1 MALVV
6 NSNLSSLNALNN
18 LNRTNKSLSDTF
30 GRISSGLRINKAADD
45 AAGLA
50 VAENLDAGVRSLGVA
65 KRNANDGIAVV
76 QTAEGATNEVAEI
89 LKRMRE
95 LAVQSSSE
103 TLESTERAYV
113 QTEYTQLKDE
123 IQRISIVTEF
133 NGIGLTRGAAT
144 NTGNIAGKT
153 GIDVQVGMYNTTD
166 DRINISLGDIGMSAL
181 ALDTGAA
188 SVTLGTVAGAKSAI
202 DTIDNAL
209 DTVNTY
215 RSTYGAVQNRLDSA
229 VRSLDT
235 YSENLKAAES
245 QIRDADFAHEAAEM
259 SKQQIM
265 QQAGT
270 AILGQA
276 NQINQGAL
284 RLIG

>member
-6 NSNLSSLNALNN
+6 NHNQSSLNALNN
-18 LNRTNKSLSDTF
+18 LNRTNRSLSATF

-45 AAGLA
+45 GAGLG
-50 VAENLDAGVRSLGVA
+50 VAENLAASIQSLGMA

-76 QTAEGATNEVAEI
+76 QVAEGATNEVANI

-103 TLESTERAYV
+103 TLESTERQYV
-113 QTEYTQLKDE
+113 QTEYAQLESE
-123 IQRISIVTEF
+123 IDRIATVTEF
-133 NGIGLTRGAAT
+133 NGIGLTRGADLHSSV
-144 NTGNIAGKT
+144 TGQTSVA
-153 GIDVQVGMYNTTD
+153 VQVGMYNTTD
-166 DRINISLGDIGMSAL
+166 DRVA
-181 ALDTGAA
+181 
-188 SVTLGTVAGAKSAI
+188 VTLGNLTAETGLALTTVSLANVTSAQAAIGLI
-202 DTIDNAL
+202 DTAL
-209 DTVNTY
+209 DSVNNY

-229 VRSLDT
+229 IRSLDT
-235 YSENLKAAES
+235 YSENLQAAES

>member
-1 MALVV
+1 M
-6 NSNLSSLNALNN
+6 
-18 LNRTNKSLSDTF
+18 
-30 GRISSGLRINKAADD
+30 
-45 AAGLA
+45 
-50 VAENLDAGVRSLGVA
+50 A
-65 KRNANDGIAVV
+65 KRNANDGIAVIQV
-76 QTAEGATNEVAEI
+76 AEAATNEVANV

-113 QTEYTQLKDE
+113 QAEYTQLHSE
-123 IQRISIVTEF
+123 IDRISVVTEF
-133 NGIGLTRGAAT
+133 NGVKLTNAT
-144 NTGNIAGKT
+144 NTQL
-153 GIDVQVGMYNTTD
+153 DVQVGMYNTAD
-166 DRINISLGDIGMSAL
+166 DRVSVNLGDISTSGASGLGL
-181 ALDTGAA
+181 ATG
-188 SVTLGTVAGAKSAI
+188 SVGLGTVASAQAAI
-202 DTIDNAL
+202 DRL
-209 DTVNTY
+209 DTALNTVNDY

-229 VRSLDT
+229 IRSLDT
-235 YSENLKAAES
+235 YSQNLKAAES

-276 NQINQGAL
+276 NQINQGAV

>member
-18 LNRTNKSLSDTF
+18 LNRTNGNLSDTF

-50 VAENLDAGVRSLGVA
+50 VAENLDAGVRSLGMA

-76 QTAEGATNEVAEI
+76 QVAEGATNEVAEV

-103 TLESTERAYV
+103 TLESTERTYV
-113 QTEYTQLKDE
+113 QAEYEQLHSE
-123 IQRISIVTEF
+123 IDRIADVTEF
-133 NGIGLTRGAAT
+133 NGLKLTNAT
-144 NTGNIAGKT
+144 NTTLG
-153 GIDVQVGMYNTTD
+153 VQVGMYNTTD
-166 DRINISLGDIGMSAL
+166 DRISVDFGDISTSGTSGLGL
-181 ALDTGAA
+181 ATA
-188 SVTLGTVAGAKSAI
+188 SVGLASVASAQAAI
-202 DTIDNAL
+202 DSIDNAL

-229 VRSLDT
+229 IRSLDT

>member
-6 NSNLSSLNALNN
+6 NNNLSSLNALNN
-18 LNRTNKSLSDTF
+18 LNRTNRSLSATF

-45 AAGLA
+45 AAGLG
-50 VAENLDAGVRSLGVA
+50 VAENLAAGIQSLGMA

-76 QTAEGATNEVAEI
+76 QVAEGATNEVANI

-103 TLESTERAYV
+103 TLESTERQYV
-113 QTEYTQLKDE
+113 QTEYAQLESE
-123 IQRISIVTEF
+123 IDRIATVTEF
-133 NGIGLTRGAAT
+133 NGIGLTRGADLHSSV
-144 NTGNIAGKT
+144 TGQT
-153 GIDVQVGMYNTTD
+153 SVDVQVGMYNTTD
-166 DRINISLGDIGMSAL
+166 DRVA
-181 ALDTGAA
+181 
-188 SVTLGTVAGAKSAI
+188 VTLGNLTAETGLALTTVSLGNVASAQAAIGII
-202 DTIDNAL
+202 DTAL
-209 DTVNTY
+209 DSVNTF
-215 RSTYGAVQNRLDSA
+215 RSDYGATQNRLDSA
-229 VRSLDT
+229 IRSLDT
-235 YSENLKAAES
+235 YTENLQAAES

>member
-6 NSNLSSLNALNN
+6 NSNLSALNSLNQ
-18 LNRTNKSLSDTF
+18 LNRTNQALSRTF
-30 GRISSGLRINKAADD
+30 GRISSGLRINRAGDD

-50 VAENLDAGVRSLGVA
+50 VAENLDAGVRSLNMA
-65 KRNANDGIAVV
+65 KRNANDGIAVIQV
-76 QTAEGATNEVAEI
+76 AEGATNEVANI

-103 TLESTERAYV
+103 TLASTERQYI
-113 QTEYTQLKDE
+113 QTEYVQLESE
-123 IQRISIVTEF
+123 ITRISDVTEF
-133 NGIGLTRGAAT
+133 NGVGLTRGTASSGF
-144 NTGNIAGKT
+144 TGL
-153 GIDVQVGMYNTTD
+153 DVQIGMYNTTD
-166 DRINISLGDIGMSAL
+166 DRINVSLGNLSAGVSGMGLTNITVSLGSAVSAQL
-181 ALDTGAA
+181 AITQIDL
-188 SVTLGTVAGAKSAI
+188 AI
-202 DTIDNAL
+202 

-215 RSTYGAVQNRLDSA
+215 RSTYGAIQNRLEST

-235 YSENLKAAES
+235 YAENLKAAES

-276 NQINQGAL
+276 NQINQGAV

>member
-6 NSNLSSLNALNN
+6 NSNMSALNSLNS
-18 LNRTNKSLSDTF
+18 LNRTNHALSKTF
-30 GRISSGLRINKAADD
+30 GRISSGLRINRAGDD

-50 VAENLDAGVRSLGVA
+50 VAENLDAGVRSLHAA
-65 KRNANDGIAVV
+65 KRNANDGIAVI
-76 QTAEGATNEVAEI
+76 QTAEGATNEVANI

-95 LAVQSSSE
+95 LAVQSASE
-103 TLESTERAYV
+103 TLASTERQYIETEYV
-113 QTEYTQLKDE
+113 QLESE
-123 IQRISIVTEF
+123 IDRISVVTEF
-133 NGIGLTRGAAT
+133 NGVGLTRGSSA
-144 NTGNIAGKT
+144 NGHTGL
-153 GIDVQVGMYNTTD
+153 DVQIGMYNTTD
-166 DRINISLGDIGMSAL
+166 DRIEVSLGNLSAGVSGMGLTNNTITLTS
-181 ALDTGAA
+181 AA
-188 SVTLGTVAGAKSAI
+188 SAQVAITQIDLAI
-202 DTIDNAL
+202 

-215 RSTYGAVQNRLDSA
+215 RSTYGAIQNRLEST

-276 NQINQGAL
+276 NQINQGAV
-284 RLIG
+284 RLLG

>member
-6 NSNLSSLNALNN
+6 NSNLRSLNALNN
-18 LNRTNKSLSDTF
+18 LNRTNGNLSDTF

-50 VAENLDAGVRSLGVA
+50 VAENLDAGVRSLGMA

-76 QTAEGATNEVAEI
+76 QVAEGATNEVAEV

-103 TLESTERAYV
+103 TLESTERTYV
-113 QTEYTQLKDE
+113 QAEYEQLHSE
-123 IQRISIVTEF
+123 IDRIADVTEF
-133 NGIGLTRGAAT
+133 NGLKLTNAT
-144 NTGNIAGKT
+144 NTTLG
-153 GIDVQVGMYNTTD
+153 VQVGMYNTTD
-166 DRINISLGDIGMSAL
+166 DRISVNFGDISTSGTSGLGLETANVGL
-181 ALDTGAA
+181 A
-188 SVTLGTVAGAKSAI
+188 SVASAQAAI
-202 DTIDNAL
+202 DRIDNAL

-229 VRSLDT
+229 IRSLDT